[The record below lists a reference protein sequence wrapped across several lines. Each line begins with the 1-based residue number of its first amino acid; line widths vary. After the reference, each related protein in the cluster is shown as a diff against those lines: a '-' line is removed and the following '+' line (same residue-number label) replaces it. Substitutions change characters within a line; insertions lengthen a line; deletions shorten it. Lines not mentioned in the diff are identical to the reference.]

1 MDDDSTDSTTLLKE
15 MVAMDNYD
23 DVEVIPA
30 VPQRRQ
36 SLFYK
41 DFVFTDDEDDKDVVT
56 PIPPTRRESIKH
68 DLMEV
73 PAPPSLPA
81 KIGPV
86 PPPLAPPPPPLNRNR
101 VWAIPEDVIS
111 RTPPTSDLHEILPPP
126 LIPSLPATPQNKNVS
141 LIVDTPPSPS

>member
-1 MDDDSTDSTTLLKE
+1 MDYDSTDSTTLLKE

-30 VPQRRQ
+30 VPPRRQ

-41 DFVFTDDEDDKDVVT
+41 DFVVIDDEDGKDVVT
-56 PIPPTRRESIKH
+56 PIPPARRESIKQ

-73 PAPPSLPA
+73 PALPSLPA

-86 PPPLAPPPPPLNRNR
+86 PPPLAPPPPPLNRNS
-101 VWAIPEDVIS
+101 VMPTIPKDVIS
-111 RTPPTSDLHEILPPP
+111 QTPPTSDLHEILPPP
-126 LIPSLPATPQNKNVS
+126 LIPSPPVIPQNKNVS
-141 LIVDTPPSPS
+141 LIVDTPPS